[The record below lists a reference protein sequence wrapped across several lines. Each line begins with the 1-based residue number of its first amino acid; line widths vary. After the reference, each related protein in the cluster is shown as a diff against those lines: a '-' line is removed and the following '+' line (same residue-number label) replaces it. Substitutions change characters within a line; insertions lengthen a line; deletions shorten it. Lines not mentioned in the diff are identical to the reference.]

1 MDEIL
6 KQYSTQKEG
15 LSSVE
20 ANARLKKYGLNK
32 LEEKKKDSPLKLF
45 FSQFLDVLIFML
57 IVAAIASWIIGN
69 HLDAIVI
76 VIVVIINSIIGFIQ
90 EYRAE
95 NAMEKLKN
103 LVTTIAHVKRDGN
116 NKRIPGE
123 ELTIGDIVI
132 LEEGDKVPADLMLI
146 ESYDLRVDESSLT
159 GESDYVEKDVN
170 YNDIEDFST
179 KIKDIQKYSKE
190 ENVQSKL
197 VSMNSKVIFGMGT
210 GVVIATGMD
219 TTIGKI
225 ATMIQDTEEET
236 PLTIKVGKIGKKIGI
251 LSIIICIFVFMIDFL
266 QALDIL
272 ESFMTAVSLAVAAIP
287 EGLPAVLT
295 LTLALGIQKMAKSN
309 AIVKKLSS
317 VETLGS
323 CTYICTDKT
332 GTLTENKM
340 TVRKTFPTNAEYL
353 TLIAGL
359 CNGARYEDDELIGN
373 PTDLASYHFAMEND
387 FENLTANRNFKKEYE
402 IPFDSNRKRMTVIY
416 SESSSDDE
424 DELNKHYYIL
434 TKGAP
439 ELILDMC
446 EKIDF
451 DGHTNLIDEYTREDV
466 GRYIKDMTNSS
477 LRVIGLAYKE
487 IDSVE
492 YEKILELDN
501 KEFENQVSEIH
512 KTYSHNKHHGETF
525 EKDLIFVGLLGIK
538 DPPRA
543 EAVEAISDCQKAG
556 INVVMITGD
565 HKDTATAIAKEIGIL
580 QGYDSNNHHKEV
592 LTGQELE
599 DLSEE
604 EYEKIAKDIKVY
616 ARVYP
621 EQKRKIIEVLQN
633 HGEIVSMTGDGVNDA
648 PALKKASIG
657 VAMGSGT
664 DVTKESADMIIQDD
678 NFATI
683 VSSIKEG
690 RTIYDNIKR
699 FLKFQLSTN
708 IGAILTITIGS
719 LLPIPTPFTPIQLLW
734 INIIMDGP
742 PAQSLGL
749 EGPEENIMRRPPEK
763 GEIISKKTMIKITI
777 SGIVMTIGT
786 LGLFIYELSSG
797 VPNVKTKAITIA
809 FTVFVLYQL
818 FNALNY
824 RSSSNTRN
832 TVLWLSLIAS
842 FILQVLVIYVPFL
855 QTIFKTCSIGLFD
868 WVLIAIVSAIILVTD
883 KITNKIL
890 DTYMED

>member
-6 KQYSTQKEG
+6 KQYTTQKEG
-15 LSSVE
+15 LSSAE
-20 ANARLKKYGLNK
+20 ANARLEKYGPNK
-32 LEEKKKDSPLKLF
+32 LKEQKKNSPLKLF
-45 FSQFLDVLIFML
+45 LSQFLDVLIFML
-57 IVAAIASWIIGN
+57 IIAAIASYMIGN

-76 VIVVIINSIIGFIQ
+76 LVVVIINSIIGFVQ

-95 NAMEKLKN
+95 NAMEKLKS
-103 LVTTIAHVKRDGN
+103 LVHTDAHVKRDN
-116 NKRIPGE
+116 TLKRIPSE
-123 ELTIGDIVI
+123 KLVPGDIVI
-132 LEEGDKVPADLMLI
+132 LEEGDKVPADIILI
-146 ESYDLRVDESSLT
+146 ETYDLGVDESSLT
-159 GESDYVEKDVN
+159 GESTLVKKDTN
-170 YNDIEDFST
+170 YENIEDFSN

-190 ENVQSKL
+190 ENIQSKL
-197 VSMNSKVIFGMGT
+197 VSMNSNVIFGKGI
-210 GVVIATGMD
+210 GVVIATGME
-219 TTIGKI
+219 TNIGRI
-225 ATMIQDTEEET
+225 ATMIQEDEEET
-236 PLTIKVGKIGKKIGI
+236 PLTVKVGKLGKRIGI
-251 LSIIICIFVFMIDFL
+251 LSIIVCIFVFFIDFF
-266 QALDIL
+266 QAMDIL

-295 LTLALGIQKMAKSN
+295 LTLALGMQKMAKSN

-340 TVRKTFPTNAEYL
+340 TVKKTLLTNRERS

-359 CNGARYEDDELIGN
+359 CNGVRYEDDELIGN
-373 PTDLASYHFAMEND
+373 PTDLASYYFALDND
-387 FENLTANRNFKKEYE
+387 FEKLKTDRNFEKEYE
-402 IPFDSNRKRMTVIY
+402 IPFDSNRKRMTFIY
-416 SESSSDDE
+416 SEIDE
-424 DELNKHYYIL
+424 ESNDKNYYVL

-439 ELILDMC
+439 EIILDLSDKLDFNGHINNFDPGTKKEIMR
-446 EKIDF
+446 EID
-451 DGHTNLIDEYTREDV
+451 R
-466 GRYIKDMTNSS
+466 MTKRS
-477 LRVIGLAYKE
+477 LRVIALAYNK
-487 IDSVE
+487 IDTEE
-492 YEKILELDN
+492 YENVLDLDN
-501 KEFENQVSEIH
+501 KEIEKGDSEIH
-512 KTYSHNKHHGETF
+512 RTYSKNRHHGESF
-525 EKDLIFVGLLGIK
+525 EKDLIFAGLLGIM

-543 EAVEAISDCQKAG
+543 EAIDAIADCQKAG

-565 HKDTATAIAKEIGIL
+565 HKDTATAIAMELGIL
-580 QGYDSNNHHKEV
+580 PRDYYIHEENYNNSI

-599 DLSEE
+599 DLSDD
-604 EYEKIAKDIKVY
+604 EYNEMAKDIKVY

-621 EQKRKIIEVLQN
+621 EQKRRIIEVLQN

-683 VSSIKEG
+683 VSSIREG
-690 RTIYDNIKR
+690 RTIFDNIKR

-749 EGPEENIMRRPPEK
+749 EGPEKDIMRRPPEK
-763 GEIISKKTMIKITI
+763 GELINRKTMIKITI
-777 SGIVMTIGT
+777 SGIVMAIGT
-786 LGLFIYELSSG
+786 LGLFIYELNNG
-797 VPNVKTKAITIA
+797 VGDINTKAITVA

-824 RSSSNTRN
+824 RSNSKDRN
-832 TVLWLSLIAS
+832 ITLWISLIGS

-855 QTIFKTCSIGLFD
+855 QTIFKTCAIGLFD
-868 WVLIAIVSAIILVTD
+868 WILILIISAIILVTD
-883 KITNKIL
+883 KIANRII
-890 DTYMED
+890 DGYI

>member
-1 MDEIL
+1 MIEEIL
-6 KQYSTQKEG
+6 KHYSTQKEG
-15 LSSVE
+15 LSNAE
-20 ANARLKKYGLNK
+20 ANARLEKYGPNK
-32 LEEKKKDSPLKLF
+32 LKEQKKNSPLKLF
-45 FSQFLDVLIFML
+45 LSQFIDVLIFML
-57 IVAAIASWIIGN
+57 IIAAIASYIIGN

-76 VIVVIINSIIGFIQ
+76 LVVVIINSIIGFIQ

-95 NAMEKLKN
+95 NAMEKLKS
-103 LVTTIAHVKRDGN
+103 LVHTDAHVRREEN
-116 NKRIPGE
+116 LKRIPSE
-123 ELTIGDIVI
+123 NLVPGDIVL
-132 LEEGDKVPADLMLI
+132 LEEGDKVPADLILI

-159 GESDYVEKDVN
+159 GESDFVKKDTSYGN
-170 YNDIEDFST
+170 IEDFSN
-179 KIKDIQKYSKE
+179 KIKDIKKYSKE
-190 ENVQSKL
+190 ENIQSKL
-197 VSMNSKVIFGMGT
+197 VSMNSNVIFGKGT
-210 GVVIATGMD
+210 GVVIATGME
-219 TTIGKI
+219 TTIGRI
-225 ATMIQDTEEET
+225 ATMIQEDEEET
-236 PLTIKVGKIGKKIGI
+236 PLTIKVGKLGKRIGI
-251 LSIIICIFVFMIDFL
+251 LSIIVCIFVFFIDFF
-266 QALDIL
+266 QAMDLL

-295 LTLALGIQKMAKSN
+295 LTLALGMQKMAKSN

-332 GTLTENKM
+332 GTLTKNKM
-340 TVRKTFPTNAEYL
+340 TVRQPFL
-353 TLIAGL
+353 TSQENGVLIAGL
-359 CNGARYEDDELIGN
+359 CNGVRYEDGELIGN
-373 PTDLASYHFAMEND
+373 PTDLASYYFALDND
-387 FENLTANRNFKKEYE
+387 FEKIKANRNFEKEFE
-402 IPFDSNRKRMTVIY
+402 IPFDSNRKRMTFIY
-416 SESSSDDE
+416 SEIDE
-424 DELNKHYYIL
+424 ENNKDYYVL

-439 ELILDMC
+439 ELILDLS

-451 DGHTNLIDEYTREDV
+451 NGHINDFDSGTKKEIMREIDR
-466 GRYIKDMTNSS
+466 MTKRS
-477 LRVIGLAYKE
+477 LRVIALAYNK
-487 IDSVE
+487 IDKGE
-492 YEKILELDN
+492 YEKISDLDN
-501 KEFENQVSEIH
+501 KEIEKGDSEIH
-512 KTYSHNKHHGETF
+512 RTYSKNKHHGESF
-525 EKDLIFVGLLGIK
+525 EKDLIFAGLLGIM
-538 DPPRA
+538 DPPRP
-543 EAVEAISDCQKAG
+543 EAIDAIADCQKAG

-565 HKDTATAIAKEIGIL
+565 HKDTATAIAMELGIL
-580 QGYDSNNHHKEV
+580 PRDYYIHEENYNNSI

-599 DLSEE
+599 DLSDE
-604 EYEKIAKDIKVY
+604 EYDEIAKDIRVY

-621 EQKRKIIEVLQN
+621 EQKRRIIEVLQN

-690 RTIYDNIKR
+690 RTIFDNIKR

-749 EGPEENIMRRPPEK
+749 EGPEKDIMRRPPEK
-763 GEIISKKTMIKITI
+763 GELINRKTIIKITI
-777 SGIVMTIGT
+777 SGIVMAIGT
-786 LGLFIYELSSG
+786 LGLFIYELNNG
-797 VPNVKTKAITIA
+797 VGDVKTKAITIA

-824 RSSSNTRN
+824 RSSSKTRN
-832 TVLWLSLIAS
+832 TMLWLSLIGS

-855 QTIFKTCSIGLFD
+855 QTIFKTCAIGLFD
-868 WVLIAIVSAIILVTD
+868 WILIIIVSAIILVTD
-883 KITNKIL
+883 KIANRIV
-890 DTYMED
+890 DGNI

>member
-1 MDEIL
+1 MIEEIL

-15 LSSVE
+15 LSSAE
-20 ANARLKKYGLNK
+20 ANARLEKYGPNK
-32 LEEKKKDSPLKLF
+32 LKEQKKNSPLKLF
-45 FSQFLDVLIFML
+45 LSQFLDVLIFML
-57 IVAAIASWIIGN
+57 IIAAIASYMIGN

-76 VIVVIINSIIGFIQ
+76 LVVVIINSIIGFIQ

-95 NAMEKLKN
+95 NAMEKLKS
-103 LVTTIAHVKRDGN
+103 LVHTDAHVKRDN
-116 NKRIPGE
+116 NLKRIPSE
-123 ELTIGDIVI
+123 KLVPGDIVI
-132 LEEGDKVPADLMLI
+132 LEEGDKVPADLILI
-146 ESYDLRVDESSLT
+146 ETYDLGVDESSLT
-159 GESDYVEKDVN
+159 GESTLVKKDTKYEN
-170 YNDIEDFST
+170 IEDFSN
-179 KIKDIQKYSKE
+179 KIKDIQKYSKDE
-190 ENVQSKL
+190 DIQSKL
-197 VSMNSKVIFGMGT
+197 VSMNSNVIFGKGT
-210 GVVIATGMD
+210 GVVIATGME
-219 TTIGKI
+219 TNIGRI
-225 ATMIQDTEEET
+225 ATMIQEDEEET
-236 PLTIKVGKIGKKIGI
+236 PLTVKVGKLGKRIGI
-251 LSIIICIFVFMIDFL
+251 LSIIVCIFVFLIDFY
-266 QALDIL
+266 QAMDIL

-295 LTLALGIQKMAKSN
+295 LTLALGMQKMAKSN

-340 TVRKTFPTNAEYL
+340 TVRQPFL
-353 TLIAGL
+353 TSQENGVLIAGL
-359 CNGARYEDDELIGN
+359 CNGVRYEDDELIGN
-373 PTDLASYHFAMEND
+373 PTDLASYYFALDND
-387 FENLTANRNFKKEYE
+387 FEKLKADRNFEKEYE
-402 IPFDSNRKRMTVIY
+402 IPFDSNRKRMTFIY
-416 SESSSDDE
+416 SEADE
-424 DELNKHYYIL
+424 ENNKDYYIL

-439 ELILDMC
+439 ELIVDLSD
-446 EKIDF
+446 KIDF
-451 DGHTNLIDEYTREDV
+451 NGHINNFDDDTKKEIMREIDRMTR
-466 GRYIKDMTNSS
+466 MS
-477 LRVIGLAYKE
+477 LRVIALAYNK
-487 IDSVE
+487 IDTKE
-492 YEKILELDN
+492 YEKVSDLDN
-501 KEFENQVSEIH
+501 KEIEKGDSEIH
-512 KTYSHNKHHGETF
+512 RTYSMNKHHGESF
-525 EKDLIFVGLLGIK
+525 EKDLIFAGLLGIM

-543 EAVEAISDCQKAG
+543 EAIDAIADCQKAG

-565 HKDTATAIAKEIGIL
+565 HKDTATAIAMELGIL
-580 QGYDSNNHHKEV
+580 PRDYYINEKNYHKSI

-599 DLSEE
+599 DLTDE
-604 EYEKIAKDIKVY
+604 EYNEIAKDIKVY

-621 EQKRKIIEVLQN
+621 EQKRRIIEVLQN

-683 VSSIKEG
+683 VSSIREG
-690 RTIYDNIKR
+690 RTIFDNIKR

-749 EGPEENIMRRPPEK
+749 EGPEKDIMRRPPEK
-763 GEIISKKTMIKITI
+763 GELINRKTMLKITI
-777 SGIVMTIGT
+777 SGIVMAIGT
-786 LGLFIYELSSG
+786 LGLFIYELNNG
-797 VPNVKTKAITIA
+797 VGDIKTKAITVA

-824 RSSSNTRN
+824 RSSSKDRN
-832 TVLWLSLIAS
+832 ITLWLSLVGS

-855 QTIFKTCSIGLFD
+855 QTIFKTCAIGLFD
-868 WVLIAIVSAIILVTD
+868 WILIIIISAIILVTD
-883 KITNKIL
+883 KIANRIV
-890 DTYMED
+890 DGYI

>member
-1 MDEIL
+1 MIEEIL

-15 LSSVE
+15 LSINE
-20 ANARLKKYGLNK
+20 ANARLKKYGPNK
-32 LEEKKKDSPLKLF
+32 LKEQKKNSPLKLF
-45 FSQFLDVLIFML
+45 LSQFIDVLIFML
-57 IVAAIASWIIGN
+57 IIAAIASYMIGN

-76 VIVVIINSIIGFIQ
+76 LVVVIINSIIGFIQ

-95 NAMEKLKN
+95 NAMEKLKS
-103 LVTTIAHVKRDGN
+103 LVHTDAHVKREN
-116 NKRIPGE
+116 NLKRIPSE
-123 ELTIGDIVI
+123 KLVPGDIVI
-132 LEEGDKVPADLMLI
+132 LEEGDKVPADLILI

-159 GESDYVEKDVN
+159 GESDFVKKDTTYEN
-170 YNDIEDFST
+170 IEDFSN
-179 KIKDIQKYSKE
+179 KIKDIKKYSKE
-190 ENVQSKL
+190 ENIQSKL
-197 VSMNSKVIFGMGT
+197 VSMNSNVIFGKGT
-210 GVVIATGMD
+210 GVVIATGME
-219 TTIGKI
+219 TTIGRI
-225 ATMIQDTEEET
+225 ATMIQEDEEET
-236 PLTIKVGKIGKKIGI
+236 PLTIKVGKLGKRIGI
-251 LSIIICIFVFMIDFL
+251 LSIIVCIFVFFIDFF
-266 QALDIL
+266 QAMDIL

-295 LTLALGIQKMAKSN
+295 LTLALGMQKMAKSN

-340 TVRKTFPTNAEYL
+340 TVRQPFL
-353 TLIAGL
+353 TSQENGVLIAGL
-359 CNGARYEDDELIGN
+359 CNGVRYEDDELIGN
-373 PTDLASYHFAMEND
+373 PTDLASYHFALDND
-387 FENLTANRNFKKEYE
+387 FENLKAGRNFEKELE
-402 IPFDSNRKRMTVIY
+402 IPFDSNRKRMTFIY
-416 SESSSDDE
+416 SEADE
-424 DELNKHYYIL
+424 ENNKDYYIL

-439 ELILDMC
+439 ELILDLSN
-446 EKIDF
+446 KIDF
-451 DGHTNLIDEYTREDV
+451 NGHINDFDPGTKNEIMREIDR
-466 GRYIKDMTNSS
+466 MTKRS
-477 LRVIGLAYKE
+477 LRVIALAYNK
-487 IDSVE
+487 IDTEE
-492 YEKILELDN
+492 YEKVSDLDN
-501 KEFENQVSEIH
+501 KEIEKGDSEIH
-512 KTYSHNKHHGETF
+512 RTYSKNRHHGESF
-525 EKDLIFVGLLGIK
+525 EKDLIFAGLLGIM
-538 DPPRA
+538 DPPRP
-543 EAVEAISDCQKAG
+543 EAIDAISDCQKAG

-565 HKDTATAIAKEIGIL
+565 HKDTATAIAMELGIL
-580 QGYDSNNHHKEV
+580 PRDYYIHEENYNNSI

-599 DLSEE
+599 DLTDE
-604 EYEKIAKDIKVY
+604 EYNAIAKDIKVY

-621 EQKRKIIEVLQN
+621 EQKRRIIEVLQN

-690 RTIYDNIKR
+690 RTIFDNIKR

-749 EGPEENIMRRPPEK
+749 EGPEKDIMRRPPEK
-763 GEIISKKTMIKITI
+763 GELINRKTLMKITI
-777 SGIVMTIGT
+777 SGIVMAIGT
-786 LGLFIYELSSG
+786 LGLFIYELNNG
-797 VPNVKTKAITIA
+797 IGDVKTKAITIA

-824 RSSSNTRN
+824 RSSSKSRN
-832 TVLWLSLIAS
+832 TMLWLSLIGS

-855 QTIFKTCSIGLFD
+855 QAIFKTCAIGLID
-868 WVLIAIVSAIILVTD
+868 WILIIIVSAIILVTD
-883 KITNKIL
+883 KIANRIV
-890 DTYMED
+890 DGNI